1 MVHGCGGAKSVYD
14 TELDNSFMLLSGC
27 ATVAVFD
34 GGGFAARAAFGG
46 GGFAAGMAFGGT
58 NFTTVDKRA
67 FIETRIRIVGM
78 RRGRL
83 QSR

>member
-1 MVHGCGGAKSVYD
+1 MVVGGGAKSVYD
-14 TELDNSFMLLSGC
+14 TERDNSFMLLSGS
-27 ATVAVFD
+27 AAAAVFD
-34 GGGFAARAAFGG
+34 GGGFAARATFDG

-58 NFTTVDKRA
+58 NFTTKRLDKLA
-67 FIETRIRIVGM
+67 IETRIRNVGM